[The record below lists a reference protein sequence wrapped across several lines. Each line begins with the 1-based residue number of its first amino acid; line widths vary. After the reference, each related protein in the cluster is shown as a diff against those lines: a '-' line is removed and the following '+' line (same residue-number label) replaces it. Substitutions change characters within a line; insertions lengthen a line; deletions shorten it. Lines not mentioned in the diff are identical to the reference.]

1 MQYYNHNNIK
11 FGNELRR
18 NMTKEERHLWFDY
31 LSTYKPRFYKQRLI
45 GNYIADFYCA
55 KARLVIEL
63 DGGQHYDEG
72 DNQCNDRLRTEF
84 FDSRNIEVIRFSNVD
99 IRNNFEGVCSRVDGA
114 VRGRINPPDC

>member
-99 IRNNFEGVCSRVDGA
+99 IWNNFEGVCSRVDEA

>member
-11 FGNELRR
+11 FGKELRR

-63 DGGQHYDEG
+63 DGGQYYDESY
-72 DNQCNDRLRTEF
+72 NQHNDRLRTEF

-99 IRNNFEGVCSRVDGA
+99 IWNNFEGVCSRVVEA

>member
-11 FGNELRR
+11 FGKELRR

-63 DGGQHYDEG
+63 DGGQYYDESY
-72 DNQCNDRLRTEF
+72 NQHNDRLRTEF

-99 IRNNFEGVCSRVDGA
+99 IWNNFEGVCSRVDEA